1 MKKKSLLHD
10 DWLWLTFAW
19 FLLGAIG
26 STIIYLQDRN
36 GRFSDV
42 EFQSTEGKV
51 QRFNTFVTCSAEDC
65 YDVVNMRV
73 SYSVNGDNYTT
84 SRFSLGHIDGNLAQS
99 IMSDFQ
105 AGNASVKV
113 WYNPQHPETAVIDY
127 DKPASRVQFLFFLL
141 VSALPFIVK
150 VLWRLLKRIK
160 GPASAGAL

>member
-51 QRFNTFVTCSAEDC
+51 QRLNTFVTCSAEDC

-113 WYNPQHPETAVIDY
+113 
-127 DKPASRVQFLFFLL
+127 
-141 VSALPFIVK
+141 
-150 VLWRLLKRIK
+150 
-160 GPASAGAL
+160 